1 MQSAWIAALAVAG
14 TAAAAQT
21 PYDGLYYPADA
32 SGWDC
37 ARVGM
42 DGGAVAVRGGR
53 FEGVENSC
61 TLANPVNVRDMQA
74 TLYDAACTGE
84 GVVSQER
91 FMLMQAAQGGIWVI
105 RDGWATRLA
114 RCPEG

>member
-1 MQSAWIAALAVAG
+1 
-14 TAAAAQT
+14 
-21 PYDGLYYPADA
+21 
-32 SGWDC
+32 
-37 ARVGM
+37 
-42 DGGAVAVRGGR
+42 
-53 FEGVENSC
+53 
-61 TLANPVNVRDMQA
+61 VNVRDMQA

-114 RCPEG
+114 RCPAG